1 MQLWLEGQ
9 LMLVNC
15 WLLLQ
20 LHEVAAVL
28 LLQVQLFQLLLLCQ
42 IQLLLHLGHV
52 GGDMQGRHQVRLRIQ
67 LHGWV
72 LLHGLRQLHMLLW
85 QLVLQ
90 LWCSGRGE
98 QLWGCS
104 R

>member
-1 MQLWLEGQ
+1 M
-9 LMLVNC
+9 
-15 WLLLQ
+15 
-20 LHEVAAVL
+20 
-28 LLQVQLFQLLLLCQ
+28 
-42 IQLLLHLGHV
+42 
-52 GGDMQGRHQVRLRIQ
+52 RLRIQ

-90 LWCSGRGE
+90 LWCSVRGE
-98 QLWGCS
+98 QLWGCC

>member
-1 MQLWLEGQ
+1 
-9 LMLVNC
+9 MLVNC

-28 LLQVQLFQLLLLCQ
+28 LLQVQLFQLLLLRQ
-42 IQLLLHLGHV
+42 VQLLLHLGQIC
-52 GGDMQGRHQVRLRIQ
+52 GNMQRRHDVRLRIQ
-67 LHGWV
+67 LHEWV

-90 LWCSGRGE
+90 LWCSVRGE